1 MPAIIAVTAAYQIFG
16 LELRLPVPQ
25 HWLTNAIVSAIND
38 QLNDRRLTAYI
49 TLAAGAF
56 AYWMGRENF
65 LHTTKEALRMGIKT
79 FIRNIQ
85 QEIADDIRAETRA
98 EVKAETREEVASEVR
113 AEVASEVRAKTLD
126 ELRAMPPHKV
136 LALLG
141 HHEVDPESEH
151 SDNGKSPQD

>member
-49 TLAAGAF
+49 TLVAGAF

-65 LHTTKEALRMGIKT
+65 LQTTKEALRMGIKT

-85 QEIADDIRAETRA
+85 QEVEDETKDKLRAEGRVEGRVEGLTEGRD
-98 EVKAETREEVASEVR
+98 
-113 AEVASEVRAKTLD
+113 KTLD

-141 HHEVDPESEH
+141 HHEGDPESEH